1 MAIGGM
7 PFLFRPVGDAI
18 VNQPRVLFVDDEAPW
33 LRSVERALRV
43 RHVEWQVE
51 FFQHGEDALQRL
63 SEAPF
68 DAIVSDM
75 NMPGMD
81 GATLLAAVKQRHPE
95 LVQIVMSGLNDVELK
110 ARQAVGS
117 AQYLCKTAPTEQLI
131 EAIDRGLA
139 LKGMFY
145 QRTFDRLVL
154 ALRSLSTLPDLDIRL
169 RHDTRSGGEVLISW
183 AEISCPSLGLEF
195 RVLLQ
200 NAESNA
206 ELALV

>member
-1 MAIGGM
+1 MI
-7 PFLFRPVGDAI
+7 
-18 VNQPRVLFVDDEAPW
+18 QPRVLFVDDEAPW

-43 RHVEWQVE
+43 RHIEWQVE
-51 FFQHGEDALQRL
+51 YFQHGEDALQRL
-63 SEAPF
+63 NETPF

-95 LVQIVMSGLNDVELK
+95 LVQVVMSGLNDVELK

-117 AQYLCKTAPTEQLI
+117 ACYLCKTAPIERLI
-131 EAIDRGLA
+131 EALDQGLA

-145 QRTFDRLVL
+145 ERTFDRLVHSL
-154 ALRSLSTLPDLDIRL
+154 KALPILPDLDIRL
-169 RHDTRSGGEVLISW
+169 RHDTGSAGDMLISW

-195 RVLLQ
+195 RVLLHQ
-200 NAESNA
+200 RENATDLMSA
-206 ELALV
+206 

>member
-1 MAIGGM
+1 MI
-7 PFLFRPVGDAI
+7 
-18 VNQPRVLFVDDEAPW
+18 QPRVLFVDDEAPW

-43 RHVEWQVE
+43 RHLEWTVE

-63 SEAPF
+63 NEVPF
-68 DAIVSDM
+68 DVIVSDM

-81 GATLLAAVKQRHPE
+81 GATLLAAVKQRHPD

-117 AQYLCKTAPTEQLI
+117 ARYLCKTAPTEQLI
-131 EAIDRGLA
+131 EAINQGLS

-154 ALRSLSTLPDLDIRL
+154 ALQSLSTLPDLDIRL
-169 RHDTRSGGEVLISW
+169 RHDTRSGGDSLISW
-183 AEISCPSLGLEF
+183 AEIACPSLGLEF

-200 NAESNA
+200 SRDAIGERLSA
-206 ELALV
+206 